1 MNLTI
6 IPIDGAVYVD
16 GYSFSGLDLTAAPA
30 DVHALQWGNDKGWIE
45 FKDSGV
51 GAKPQNQDIT
61 ELPDW
66 ANACKA
72 KWDEAKA
79 AEAAAILAAQQAAE
93 EAAILAAQQAAEEAA
108 ILAAQ
113 QTEQE

>member
-16 GYSFSGLDLTAAPA
+16 GYSFSGLNLAVAPA
-30 DVHALQWGNDKGWIE
+30 DVHALQWKSDKGWIE
-45 FKDSGV
+45 FTDNDDGI
-51 GAKPQNQDIT
+51 KPQNQAII
-61 ELPDW
+61 ELPSW

-79 AEAAAILAAQQAAE
+79 AE
-93 EAAILAAQQAAEEAA
+93 EAAILAAQQAA
-108 ILAAQ
+108 Q
-113 QTEQE
+113 QTSQG